1 MVKFMPPPAN
11 MQDRVAYD
19 YLYQLQEYLKVSL
32 ANLGSG
38 IGGESAELTEDGNLV
53 STTTGGA
60 ASSATQSQY
69 DALRAL
75 IIKTADD
82 VETQTQIDISGLREL
97 LANLDAL
104 VVAQQATLVNISQNY
119 LALSDFGIYQE
130 SIAQQISVLGSYIQQ
145 QISMVTLLQADV
157 DQVSADFYTWITET
171 QGYIRFGIVG
181 ERDDVAHT
189 PIIGIAI
196 GQDLKVM
203 VDANGE
209 EVTTPVTLEDGR
221 VIECVTIKQES
232 FRAIYAAD
240 ELSFWNGPVKIAYMN
255 GNRLYIT
262 NVVALASLQI
272 GSWNMKDDGVNGLTL
287 KWIGG

>member
-1 MVKFMPPPAN
+1 MVKFMPPPTTI
-11 MQDRVAYD
+11 QDRVAYD
-19 YLYQLQEYLKVSL
+19 YLYQLQEYLRVSL

-53 STTTGGA
+53 TTTGGA

-75 IIKTADD
+75 IIKTADE
-82 VETQTQIDISGLREL
+82 VEEKTQIDLSGLRDL
-97 LANLDAL
+97 INQLDTYVEENYVTIAEASRSY
-104 VVAQQATLVNISQNY
+104 VAQ
-119 LALSDFGIYQE
+119 SDFGTYQD
-130 SIAQQISVLGSYIQQ
+130 SVNQTLTLHGDYINQQIAMTTV
-145 QISMVTLLQADV
+145 LQADV
-157 DQVSADFYTWITET
+157 DKVSADFYTWITET

-181 ERDDVAHT
+181 ERDDETHT

-209 EVTTPVTLEDGR
+209 EITTQVPLEDGR

-262 NVVALASLQI
+262 NVVALASLQV
-272 GSWNMKDDGVNGLTL
+272 GYWSMNDDGVNGLTL